1 VVNATFG
8 VNLETFGVNL
18 DTFGTVLTV
27 VGDCL
32 LVFEVE
38 DISFSLSCKLTSV
51 LLSSGLS

>member
-8 VNLETFGVNL
+8 VNLDTFGVNL
-18 DTFGTVLTV
+18 DTFGGALTV
-27 VGDCL
+27 VGDCV

-38 DISFSLSCKLTSV
+38 DISLSLSCKLTSV